1 VGYTAVNILPALAE
15 LAQLTSLMLKA
26 NADVMVLGPGTLA
39 GVSKVLSLD
48 IRELHQRRL
57 PAGHRRAGRAVLP
70 VAARPAVEGER
81 RPAGHAVM
89 LGQL

>member
-15 LAQLTSLMLKA
+15 LAQLPSLMLKA

-48 IRELHQRRL
+48 IRELLFINADCLLDIAELGALCFLSQRGL
-57 PAGHRRAGRAVLP
+57 QWKESAVQL
-70 VAARPAVEGER
+70 G
-81 RPAGHAVM
+81 M
-89 LGQL
+89 L